1 MNPTYIRSDLVSS
14 QDGTSRLKDFILGET
29 SCDVPDA
36 VIEEKA
42 AAWLREAIGRL
53 PQKARYVLVRRY
65 GLDDRDPAT
74 LAELAADLN
83 LSRERIR
90 QLQREAEFLLD
101 TVIRKVELA
110 RSIRAGVAGT
120 PKQPIM
126 NKKQNIYLT
135 YC

>member
-1 MNPTYIRSDLVSS
+1 
-14 QDGTSRLKDFILGET
+14 
-29 SCDVPDA
+29 
-36 VIEEKA
+36 
-42 AAWLREAIGRL
+42 
-53 PQKARYVLVRRY
+53 VRRY

-120 PKQPIM
+120 PKQPIV
-126 NKKQNIYLT
+126 NKKQNISLI

>member
-65 GLDDRDPAT
+65 GLDDRDPA
-74 LAELAADLN
+74 
-83 LSRERIR
+83 SSC
-90 QLQREAEFLLD
+90 
-101 TVIRKVELA
+101 
-110 RSIRAGVAGT
+110 SIPLFVRWSSPGASAPVWQEHRNS
-120 PKQPIM
+120 P
-126 NKKQNIYLT
+126 L
-135 YC
+135 